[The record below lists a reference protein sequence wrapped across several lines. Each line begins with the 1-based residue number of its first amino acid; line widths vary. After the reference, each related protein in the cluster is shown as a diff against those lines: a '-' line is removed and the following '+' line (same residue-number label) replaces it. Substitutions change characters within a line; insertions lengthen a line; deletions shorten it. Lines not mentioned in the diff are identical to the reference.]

1 LYSYQVHHTEISLGA
16 AVGGG
21 GFGAVRLGT
30 WRGRA
35 VAVRTSP
42 AEIEP

>member
-1 LYSYQVHHTEISLGA
+1 MHHSELHLGA

-35 VAVRTSP
+35 VAVPTLQLLL
-42 AEIEP
+42 ILYL